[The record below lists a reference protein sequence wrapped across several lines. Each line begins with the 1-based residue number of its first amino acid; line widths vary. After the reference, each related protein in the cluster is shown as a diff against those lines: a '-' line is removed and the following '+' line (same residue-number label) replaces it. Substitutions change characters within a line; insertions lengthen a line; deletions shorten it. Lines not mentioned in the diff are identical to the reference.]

1 MSRTLGTL
9 FTALASFSAGVAVG
23 LLVAPQ
29 SGKDNRRWIS
39 EHSAEAKDWV
49 EGKSHEI
56 LEQSEKKLGKIQHEI
71 KGSIPDLY
79 EATESLLFDESD
91 MKDVS

>member
-1 MSRTLGTL
+1 MSRTLGTI

-23 LLVAPQ
+23 LLITPQ

-49 EGKSHEI
+49 EGKSHKI
-56 LEQSEKKLGKIQHEI
+56 LEQSEKKLGKIQHDL
-71 KGSIPDLY
+71 KDSIPDLY